1 MSQSQLFVK
10 NNMKASVKMS
20 CKVLNCFELIDFIVF
35 LSFFCIF
42 KKRCPAHR
50 VDNEIKA
57 SKSLHKYRRC
67 IECNNQDSFVSF
79 QLCFTELS
87 RNYCEMTDSIAG
99 VEDGHSKDIRLQTRF
114 CTSRERES

>member
-1 MSQSQLFVK
+1 MTPYSLLNQKEQMSQSQLFVK

-50 VDNEIKA
+50 VDNEIKIVIET
-57 SKSLHKYRRC
+57 KPLNHC
-67 IECNNQDSFVSF
+67 INTVDAQNV
-79 QLCFTELS
+79 T
-87 RNYCEMTDSIAG
+87 
-99 VEDGHSKDIRLQTRF
+99 IRILL
-114 CTSRERES
+114 